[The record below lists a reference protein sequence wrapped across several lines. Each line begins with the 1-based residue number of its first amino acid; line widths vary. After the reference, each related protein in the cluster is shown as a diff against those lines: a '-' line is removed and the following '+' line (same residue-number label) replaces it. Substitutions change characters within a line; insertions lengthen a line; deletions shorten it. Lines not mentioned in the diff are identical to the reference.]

1 MNFENIKTYV
11 INLDRRTD
19 RISDLKIPLAWE
31 RFSATD
37 GKEKYSNKPIK
48 ERGWRGCQD
57 SHIRLL
63 EKIINENEDIFIVF
77 EDDVEVG
84 ENFMN
89 NLKSVVESLPTDWD
103 LLFLGGWNVGEKI
116 KFNDL
121 TDIAKSVYCTH
132 AYMFKKDVAK
142 KMLNK
147 FKERE
152 FKVDVLLAE
161 LLPSINAYICNPT
174 IAWQRPGFSDVENIV
189 TNNIHLK

>member
-19 RISDLKIPLAWE
+19 RISDLKIPLTWE

-37 GKEKYSNKPIK
+37 GKEKYSNNPIR

-89 NLKSVVESLPTDWD
+89 NLNSVAESLPTDWD

-132 AYMFKKDVAK
+132 AYMLKKDVAK
-142 KMLNK
+142 KMLDK